1 MGFEKVL
8 IDTNIC
14 LDAILYRKPFANH
27 ALQMIEAAESG
38 LYEGVIDA
46 HSFDTIFYLLRRDYG
61 KEKIYAVFAELRKAL
76 GIADVTRDVVDKA
89 LNLQWPD
96 FEDAI
101 QYQAA
106 IAAGCQALI
115 TRNARD
121 FKQDSLPVL
130 SPDQFLEQL

>member
-38 LYEGVIDA
+38 LYEGVIAA

-89 LNLQWPD
+89 LNLQWQIGRASCR
-96 FEDAI
+96 E
-101 QYQAA
+101 
-106 IAAGCQALI
+106 
-115 TRNARD
+115 R
-121 FKQDSLPVL
+121 V
-130 SPDQFLEQL
+130 